1 MVDVFLN
8 GERVEF
14 DEQTR
19 LDFSDVIVVK
29 QNQSKIGIYF
39 SSGVSIDTKSIDG
52 FLTYQMSI
60 PKGFKGQYD

>member
-19 LDFSDVIVVK
+19 LDFSRVTVEK
-29 QNQSKIGIYF
+29 QNQSKIGVYF
-39 SSGVSIDTKSIDG
+39 NSGVSIDAKAIEG

-60 PKGFKGQYD
+60 PKRFKGQND